1 MLREGMLRCLESKQ
15 LSRITVSDLC
25 KESGINR
32 ATFYNHYDS
41 PSMILRELAYEYA
54 NQITAIYES
63 RLKKESKNTDTA
75 LEECLAYISERKSE
89 LKVLFSDHAEHY
101 LSGACLE
108 IINEKV
114 MQKVLST
121 SAPDRQD
128 EFLLSAAASAS
139 AIYGFIQVW
148 LTRNINKTPGELAVI
163 LRQSANG
170 NIFL

>member
-1 MLREGMLRCLESKQ
+1 
-15 LSRITVSDLC
+15 
-25 KESGINR
+25 
-32 ATFYNHYDS
+32 
-41 PSMILRELAYEYA
+41 
-54 NQITAIYES
+54 
-63 RLKKESKNTDTA
+63 
-75 LEECLAYISERKSE
+75 
-89 LKVLFSDHAEHY
+89 
-101 LSGACLE
+101 
-108 IINEKV
+108 